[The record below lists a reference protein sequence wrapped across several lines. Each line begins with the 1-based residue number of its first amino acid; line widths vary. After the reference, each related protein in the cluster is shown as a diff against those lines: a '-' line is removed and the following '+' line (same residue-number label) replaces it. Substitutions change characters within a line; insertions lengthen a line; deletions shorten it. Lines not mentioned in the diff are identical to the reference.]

1 MVVRKSIKAQ
11 IKVTETTA
19 ILIIFFILLIF
30 GLVFYSHF
38 QKRSIKAFKDDI
50 LEKQTV
56 INAIK
61 VAFLPEL
68 ACPNEPIGT
77 CIDVQKM
84 ESLKTILENKQ
95 NLLYYGF
102 NKLTIKL
109 ENKINGE
116 STTLVD
122 EYRGNF
128 TKKSTFSIPVLA
140 KTQTGK
146 YFAILS
152 ITQYD

>member
-38 QKRSIKAFKDDI
+38 QKQRSIKAFKDDI

-102 NKLTIKL
+102 NKLIIKL
-109 ENKINGE
+109 ENKINGK
-116 STTLVD
+116 STTLVK
-122 EYRGNF
+122 YNGNF

>member
-1 MVVRKSIKAQ
+1 MVVRKSTKAQ

-19 ILIIFFILLIF
+19 ILIIFFILLVF

-61 VAFLPEL
+61 IAFLPEL
-68 ACPNEPIGT
+68 ACPNEPIGS

-84 ESLKTILENKQ
+84 NATKTILENDKQ

-109 ENKINGE
+109 ENKITDE
-116 STTLVD
+116 SITLV
-122 EYRGNF
+122 EYNGNF

>member
-1 MVVRKSIKAQ
+1 MVVRKSTKAQ

-68 ACPNEPIGT
+68 ACPNEPIGS

-84 ESLKTILENKQ
+84 NALNTILKNKQ

-109 ENKINGE
+109 ENKINGK
-116 STTLVD
+116 STTLVKYD
-122 EYRGNF
+122 GNF

>member
-68 ACPNEPIGT
+68 ACPNEPIGS

-84 ESLKTILENKQ
+84 ESLKTILESDKQ

-109 ENKINGE
+109 ENKINDE
-116 STTLVD
+116 STTLV
-122 EYRGNF
+122 EYHGNF

-146 YFAILS
+146 YFAILN